1 MSINSVRR
9 LLQSQ
14 ASAIMGIINT
24 TPDSFSDG
32 GQFLAAEFAVKHG
45 LKLVQEGADILDV
58 GGESTRPGAD
68 SVSLQAELDRVIPVV
83 ERLVAETS
91 TPVSIDTY
99 KPQVMQAAVD
109 AGASMINDVNALR
122 ANGALD
128 VARASNVPICLM
140 HMLGSPKNMQKA
152 PSYDDVVADVIAFL
166 NQQIKQCQSH
176 GIDKDDLIVDPGIG
190 FGKTVAHNLALLKA
204 LPDLVE
210 KTGCKILI
218 GVSRKS
224 MIDTLLDRKVQ
235 QRLPAGLG
243 LAVQARLN
251 GAKILRVHDVRA
263 TYDAVRA
270 VEAVL
275 RGL

>member
-1 MSINSVRR
+1 
-9 LLQSQ
+9 
-14 ASAIMGIINT
+14 MGIINT

-128 VARASNVPICLM
+128 VVQTSNVPVCLM

-152 PSYDDVVADVIAFL
+152 PSYDNVVADVIAFL
-166 NQQIKQCQSH
+166 NQRIKHCQSH
-176 GIDKDDLIVDPGIG
+176 GIDKHDLIVDPGIG

-210 KTGCKILI
+210 KTDCKVLI

-224 MIDTLLDRKVQ
+224 MIDTVLDRKVQ
-235 QRLPAGLG
+235 ERLPAGLG

-270 VEAVL
+270 AEAVL